1 FPDPATI
8 FDYLP
13 PSCCIVLD
21 EPQGAREGF
30 NTELTEY
37 RNRYNQVHEMY
48 RVAMLPEEMFAPY
61 ETLTESPARSGRIEL
76 SDFDSENPSEE
87 LRIEFAVQTA
97 RQYHGQVQEIV
108 QDLLRLQEQLY
119 STYVVIPT
127 LGKAERLAEI
137 LAEYQAP
144 VSLFQNVFEAEE

>member
-1 FPDPATI
+1 
-8 FDYLP
+8 
-13 PSCCIVLD
+13 
-21 EPQGAREGF
+21 EGF

-144 VSLFQNVFEAEE
+144 VSLFQNVFEAEELANFSGRILIITGQLS